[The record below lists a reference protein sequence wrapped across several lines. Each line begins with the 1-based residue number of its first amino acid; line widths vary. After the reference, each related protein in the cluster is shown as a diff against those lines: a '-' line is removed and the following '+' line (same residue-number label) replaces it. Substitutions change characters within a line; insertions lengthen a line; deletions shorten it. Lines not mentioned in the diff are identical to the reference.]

1 MQEKLLKRFSAFVIA
16 STAATALLLGGCEG
30 DRGPRG
36 AQGPAGTGAFTN
48 LSSSTADQQAN
59 ITFDQ
64 QNSTVNS
71 VTIKSPPVVTF
82 TLKTANGQPVEGIG
96 RRNASGQLTNLAF
109 TIAKLV
115 PASNGTPSHWVSYI
129 VTTAPTDGSAPS
141 ATRPTRD
148 REGTLESLGNGK
160 FRYTFARDIKLVQS
174 QVNAMTFSGN
184 NRRNDLGDLTYDPS
198 LTHRLVIEY
207 GGNIANTSPQL
218 IYKNAINIV
227 YDFVPATGARV
238 TSSTTGQAERNI
250 VLTKYCN
257 ECHGNPGDPNDLNQQ
272 GWGLGI
278 TTPHAGRVDTRYC
291 VVCHTSQRAYG
302 RAISTPTNGAFT
314 GNTYVTADTTTVDPG
329 SATDEVQVLG
339 EFVTLIHKIHMGENL
354 TETGYNYAGIHFNE
368 VAYPESAAL
377 CRKCHRGETAQ
388 QLAVTPQGDNWRTMP
403 NRKACGSC
411 HDNIHF
417 ATGTN
422 TTGPAHPVYT
432 NDASCNA
439 CHTPTAITESHAQA
453 LVSPLNPAA
462 PAGLTNFEYQLSSAT
477 VDGSNNLTI
486 KFRILGNGTPITLAT
501 PAAGLTTALTGFTG
515 SPSFLLAYA
524 KPQLETGG
532 AVPADYNNLGKVAA
546 QPDLISITTLLNTN
560 NAAVGNITGPDS
572 SGTYTATIN
581 SASAFPV
588 GAQMRAVGIQS
599 YFTQTGFDASIAGR
613 HTRAVIIPVTG
624 DAVRRTVVD
633 PDKCRNCHEFFEAH
647 GGQRVYQT
655 QLCVTCHNPNLTT
668 SGRTITDA
676 KLAGFAFTPIQ
687 LGILTTW
694 DPNFATNRLTPGYA
708 LTLPEFSNNFK
719 DLIHGIHA
727 GATRTNPIRDVRNGP
742 GTGVTL
748 IEGSEIT
755 FPNMLGN
762 CDACHITQQSYTP
775 DVIEALRPRALPSTQ
790 AVADGAIPTTATIN
804 AARATVPNATDLV
817 VAPVTAACVA
827 CHDTPLAKAHMNAN
841 GAQLG
846 AALAGPSNTNMGVAR
861 STLPSAT
868 EQCTL
873 CHGQG
878 RVADVIIM
886 HGQNRPQLVP
896 SSLTTG
902 SSAARMVKLLLN
914 W

>member
-1 MQEKLLKRFSAFVIA
+1 MQDKLLKRFSAFLIA

-36 AQGPAGTGAFTN
+36 AQGPAGTGVFTN

-71 VTIKSPPVVTF
+71 VTIQSPPVVTF
-82 TLKTANGQPVEGIG
+82 TLKTASGQPVEGIG

-109 TIAKLV
+109 SIAKLI
-115 PASNGTPSHWVSYI
+115 PASNGTPSHWVNYI
-129 VTTAPTDGSAPS
+129 VTTVPTDGSAPQ

-148 REGTLESLGNGK
+148 REGTLVYLGDGK
-160 FRYTFARDIKLVQS
+160 YRYTFARDIKLIQS
-174 QVNAMTFSGN
+174 QVNALTFSGN
-184 NRRNDLGDLTYDPS
+184 NRRNDLGDLTYEPT

-227 YDFVPATGARV
+227 YDFIPATGAKV
-238 TSSTTGQAERNI
+238 TSSTTGAAERNI

-291 VVCHTSQRAYG
+291 AICHTSQRAYG
-302 RAISTPTNGAFT
+302 RAISNPTNGAFT
-314 GNTYVTADTTTVDPG
+314 GTTYVTADAGVTDPTTG
-329 SATDEVQVLG
+329 EAQVLG
-339 EFVTLIHKIHMGENL
+339 EFVTLIHKLHMGGNL
-354 TETGYNYAGIHFNE
+354 TETGYNYAGINFNE
-368 VAYPESAAL
+368 IGYPQSAGL
-377 CRKCHRGETAQ
+377 CRKCHRAETDQ
-388 QLAVTPQGDNWRTMP
+388 QRAVTPQGDNWRTMP
-403 NRKACGSC
+403 SRKACGSC

-422 TTGPAHPVYT
+422 TTGAAHPVYT

-462 PAGLTNFEYQLSSAT
+462 PAGLTNFQYELASAT

-486 KFRILGNGTPITLAT
+486 KFRIQGNGTPVTLAT
-501 PAAGLTTALTGFTG
+501 PAPGLTTALTGFTG
-515 SPSFLLAYA
+515 SPSFILAYA
-524 KPQLETGG
+524 MPQLDTGG

-546 QPDLISITTLLNTN
+546 QPSTISIAQLLNTN
-560 NAAVGNITGPDS
+560 NAAIGNITGPDS
-572 SGTYTATIN
+572 SGFYTATIN

-588 GAQMRAVGIQS
+588 GAQMRAVAMQS

-613 HTRAVIIPVTG
+613 HTRAVIVPVTG

-633 PDKCRNCHEFFEAH
+633 PDKCKNCHEFFEAH

-655 QLCVTCHNPNLTT
+655 QVCVTCHNPNLTT
-668 SGRTITDA
+668 SGRTIANIAT
-676 KLAGFAFTPIQ
+676 FAFTPIQ

-694 DPNFATNRLTPGYA
+694 DPNFATNRTTLGYA

-742 GTGVTL
+742 GTGITL
-748 IEGSEIT
+748 IEGSEIA

-762 CDACHITQQSYTP
+762 CDACHVTQQSYTP
-775 DVIEALRPRALPSTQ
+775 DVIEALRPRTLPSTQ
-790 AVADGAIPTTATIN
+790 VTRSAASVAAPTTATLA
-804 AARATVPNATDLV
+804 AARATVPNPEDLV

-846 AALAGPSNTNMGVAR
+846 AALAGPSYTNMGVAR

-878 RVADVIIM
+878 RVADVITM
-886 HGQNRPQLVP
+886 HGQNRPALVP
-896 SSLTTG
+896 SSLNTG
-902 SSAARMVKLLLN
+902 STAARMVKMLLN

>member
-1 MQEKLLKRFSAFVIA
+1 MQDKLFRRFSAFLIA

-36 AQGPAGTGAFTN
+36 AQGPAGTGVFTN

-71 VTIKSPPVVTF
+71 VTIQSPPVVTF
-82 TLKTANGQPVEGIG
+82 TLKTASGQPVEGIG
-96 RRNASGQLTNLAF
+96 RRNASGQLSNLAF
-109 TIAKLV
+109 SIAKLI

-129 VTTAPTDGSAPS
+129 VTTVPTDGSAPQAS
-141 ATRPTRD
+141 RPTSD
-148 REGTLESLGNGK
+148 REGTLVYLGNGQY
-160 FRYTFARDIKLVQS
+160 RYTFARDIKLAQS

-184 NRRNDLGDLTYDPS
+184 NRRNDLGDLTYEPT
-198 LTHRLVIEY
+198 LTHRLVVAY
-207 GGNIANTSPQL
+207 GGNIPNTSPQL
-218 IYKNAINIV
+218 VYKNAINIV
-227 YDFVPATGARV
+227 YDFIPATGAKV
-238 TSSTTGQAERNI
+238 TSSTTGAAERNI

-257 ECHGNPGDPNDLNQQ
+257 ECHGNPGDPSDLNQQ

-291 VVCHTSQRAYG
+291 VICHTSQRAYG
-302 RAISTPTNGAFT
+302 RAISTATAGAFS
-314 GNTYVTADTTTVDPG
+314 GNTYVTADAGVTDPTTG
-329 SATDEVQVLG
+329 EAQVLG
-339 EFVTLIHKIHMGENL
+339 EFVTMIHKIHMGENL
-354 TETGYNYAGIHFNE
+354 TQTGYNYAGIHFNE

-377 CRKCHRGETAQ
+377 CRKCHRADTAQ
-388 QLAVTPQGDNWRTMP
+388 QQAVTPQGDNWRTMP

-411 HDNIHF
+411 HDNIDF

-439 CHTPTAITESHAQA
+439 CHTPTAITQSHAQA
-453 LVSPLNPAA
+453 LVSPLNPVA
-462 PAGLTNFEYQLSSAT
+462 PAGLTNFNYELSSAT

-486 KFRILGNGTPITLAT
+486 KFRILGNGTPVTLAT
-501 PAAGLTTALTGFTG
+501 PAPGLTTALAGFTG

-524 KPQLETGG
+524 RPQLETGT
-532 AVPADYNNLGKVAA
+532 AIPADYNNLGKVAA
-546 QPDLISITTLLNTN
+546 QPDAISIATLLNTN
-560 NAAVGNITGPDS
+560 NSVIGAITGPDS
-572 SGTYTATIN
+572 NGFYTATIN
-581 SASAFPV
+581 SASAFPA
-588 GAQMRAVGIQS
+588 GAQMRAVAMQS

-613 HTRAVIIPVTG
+613 HTRAVIVPVTG

-655 QLCVTCHNPNLTT
+655 QVCVTCHNPNLTT
-668 SGRTITDA
+668 SGRTISDA

-694 DPNFATNRLTPGYA
+694 DPAFNKATPGYA
-708 LTLPEFSNNFK
+708 LTFPEFSNNFK

-742 GTGVTL
+742 GTGITL
-748 IEGSEIT
+748 IAGEEIT

-775 DVIEALRPRALPSTQ
+775 DVIEALRPRVLPSTQ
-790 AVADGAIPTTATIN
+790 VTRSAASVATPTTATLN
-804 AARATVPNATDLV
+804 AARTTVPNPEDLV
-817 VAPVTAACVA
+817 VAPVTAACVS

-846 AALAGPSNTNMGVAR
+846 AALAGPSYTNMGAAR

-878 RVADVIIM
+878 RIADVITM
-886 HGQNRPQLVP
+886 HGQNRPVLVP
-896 SSLTTG
+896 TSLTTG

>member
-1 MQEKLLKRFSAFVIA
+1 MQEKLLKRFSAFMIA

-36 AQGPAGTGAFTN
+36 AQGPAGTGVFTN

-71 VTIKSPPVVTF
+71 VTIQSPPVVTF
-82 TLKTANGQPVEGIG
+82 TLKTASGQPVEGIG

-109 TIAKLV
+109 SIAKLI
-115 PASNGTPSHWVSYI
+115 PASNGTPSHWVNYI
-129 VTTAPTDGSAPS
+129 VTTAPTNGSAPT

-148 REGTLESLGNGK
+148 REGTLVYLGNGQY
-160 FRYTFARDIKLVQS
+160 RYTFARDIKLIQS

-184 NRRNDLGDLTYDPS
+184 NRRNDLGDLTYEPN

-227 YDFVPATGARV
+227 YDFIPATGARV
-238 TSSTTGQAERNI
+238 TSSTTGAAERNI

-291 VVCHTSQRAYG
+291 AICHTSQRAYG
-302 RAISTPTNGAFT
+302 RAISNPTNGAFT
-314 GNTYVTADTTTVDPG
+314 GTTYVTAEAGVTDPSTG
-329 SATDEVQVLG
+329 EAQVLG
-339 EFVTLIHKIHMGENL
+339 EFVTLIHKLHMGSNL
-354 TETGYNYAGIHFNE
+354 TETGYNYAGINFNE
-368 VAYPESAAL
+368 IAYPESVAL

-403 NRKACGSC
+403 SRKACGSC

-477 VDGSNNLTI
+477 VDATSNNLTI
-486 KFRILGNGTPITLAT
+486 KFRILGNGTPVTLAP
-501 PAAGLTTALTGFTG
+501 PAPGLTTSLAGFTG

-524 KPQLETGG
+524 RPQLETGG

-546 QPDLISITTLLNTN
+546 QPDAISITTLLNTN
-560 NAAVGNITGPDS
+560 NAAIGNITGPDS

-588 GAQMRAVGIQS
+588 GAQMRAVAMQS

-613 HTRAVIIPVTG
+613 HTRAVIVPVTG

-633 PDKCRNCHEFFEAH
+633 PDKCKNCHEFFEAH

-655 QLCVTCHNPNLTT
+655 QVCVTCHNPNLTT
-668 SGRTITDA
+668 SGRTISDA

-694 DPNFATNRLTPGYA
+694 DPAFNKATPGYA
-708 LTLPEFSNNFK
+708 LTFPEFSNNFK

-742 GTGVTL
+742 GTGITL

-775 DVIEALRPRALPSTQ
+775 DVIEALRPRVLPSTQ
-790 AVADGAIPTTATIN
+790 VVADGTPPTTAGII
-804 AARATVPNATDLV
+804 AARATVPNANDLV

-846 AALAGPSNTNMGVAR
+846 AALAGPSYTNMGVAR

-878 RVADVIIM
+878 RVADVIPM
-886 HGQNRPQLVP
+886 HGQNRPVLVP
-896 SSLTTG
+896 TSLSTG